1 MTLVTHDT
9 HDNDR
14 FLDEKFDFLVFIRI
28 FAIGNVEKI
37 WLSV

>member
-1 MTLVTHDT
+1 MTTNDNDN

-28 FAIGNVEKI
+28 FAIENVEKYG
-37 WLSV
+37 